1 MTGVKPAHESNNELP
16 AAQNPSPDRVSP
28 SPISAVIEGFSAEI
42 RNLER
47 CYSDLLETAA
57 HDLEETVR
65 GDVTARLREEF
76 DQKLETGVSMI
87 REQFERK
94 LAASI
99 ADWEAD
105 RRRLVEE
112 NEELRALADIDT
124 LREEL
129 ERTETALAE
138 ITAEVAAMVENPNVK
153 LSDVM
158 RKNTEQNDQRAYLR
172 GLRFRS
178 SVDDLDKDAAC

>member
-1 MTGVKPAHESNNELP
+1 MSRVKPVHESDNTLP
-16 AAQNPSPDRVSP
+16 AAQDPSPDWASP
-28 SPISAVIEGFSAEI
+28 SPMSAVIEGFSAEI

-47 CYSDLLETAA
+47 RYSDLMETAA

-65 GDVTARLREEF
+65 GDVTARLCEEF
-76 DQKLETGVSMI
+76 DQQLESGISMI
-87 REQFERK
+87 REQLEQK

-112 NEELRALADIDT
+112 NQELRRLADIDT
-124 LREEL
+124 LGEEI

-138 ITAEVAAMVENPNVK
+138 ITEKVAAMVENPNVK

-178 SVDDLDKDAAC
+178 SVDELGKG

>member
-1 MTGVKPAHESNNELP
+1 M
-16 AAQNPSPDRVSP
+16 
-28 SPISAVIEGFSAEI
+28 SAVIEGFSAEI

-76 DQKLETGVSMI
+76 DQKFETGISMI

-99 ADWEAD
+99 ADWEAH

-112 NEELRALADIDT
+112 TRNCGRLPTSIRCARRSNE
-124 LREEL
+124 
-129 ERTETALAE
+129 
-138 ITAEVAAMVENPNVK
+138 
-153 LSDVM
+153 S
-158 RKNTEQNDQRAYLR
+158 
-172 GLRFRS
+172 RS
-178 SVDDLDKDAAC
+178 L